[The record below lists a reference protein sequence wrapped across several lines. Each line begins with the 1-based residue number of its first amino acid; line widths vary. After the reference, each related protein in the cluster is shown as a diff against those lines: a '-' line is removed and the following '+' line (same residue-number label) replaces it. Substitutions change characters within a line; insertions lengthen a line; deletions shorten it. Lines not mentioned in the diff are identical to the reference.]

1 MDLKPKIP
9 FLLLVNSADLTFVI
23 AKKCNRKGKRCS
35 FAKGLTGLI
44 WIPLYL
50 TYVLALVC
58 GSLGTVTIITAD
70 KFSNSAFKIL
80 LGVHKWTLI

>member
-44 WIPLYL
+44 
-50 TYVLALVC
+50 
-58 GSLGTVTIITAD
+58 
-70 KFSNSAFKIL
+70 
-80 LGVHKWTLI
+80 